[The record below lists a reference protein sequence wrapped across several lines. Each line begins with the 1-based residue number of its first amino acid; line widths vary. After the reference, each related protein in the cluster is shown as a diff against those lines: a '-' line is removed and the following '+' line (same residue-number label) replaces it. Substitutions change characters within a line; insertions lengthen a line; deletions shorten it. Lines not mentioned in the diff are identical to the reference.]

1 MLYKKI
7 FEFKIFLEHLKVEDK
22 MATIDSKA
30 VKVGLIDAEM
40 NLGQVILFDFIFII

>member
-1 MLYKKI
+1 MGKLNHI
-7 FEFKIFLEHLKVEDK
+7 
-22 MATIDSKA
+22 